1 MTKDKDKPEKIS
13 DPEEYEGGGSASG
26 GSPSSSSVKDVTKD
40 AADSNIEII
49 ARQAA
54 RLRVMETG
62 PMEILPH
69 GTRLYF
75 VDKGWES
82 SIIEGDPNVRIAADL
97 RAFEEAFKDPEV
109 GTVFVP
115 KGALVTLDGLTRIC
129 RKYAVPKVIYKEE
142 EGKQSDA

>member
-1 MTKDKDKPEKIS
+1 VTDDKSKSGKIS
-13 DPEEYEGGGSASG
+13 NPQNGYEGGGSAG
-26 GSPSSSSVKDVTKD
+26 GDSPSLSGTEK
-40 AADSNIEII
+40 AAAKSNIEIV

-54 RLRVMETG
+54 RLRAMEAG
-62 PMEILPH
+62 PMEVLPH

-82 SIIEGDPNVRIAADL
+82 SIIETDPNVRTVADL

-115 KGALVTLDGLTRIC
+115 KGALVTLDGLMRIC

>member
-1 MTKDKDKPEKIS
+1 MTEKKDKAGQISRPE
-13 DPEEYEGGGSASG
+13 DGYEGGGSG
-26 GSPSSSSVKDVTKD
+26 DGDSPSLSGTEKE
-40 AADSNIEII
+40 AAGASNIDIV
-49 ARQAA
+49 ARQTA
-54 RLRVMETG
+54 RLRAMETG
-62 PMEILPH
+62 PVEILPH

-82 SIIEGDPNVRIAADL
+82 SIIEGDPNVRTVATL
-97 RAFEEAFKDPEV
+97 RALEEAFKDPEV

-129 RKYAVPKVIYKEE
+129 RKYAAPKVIYKEE